1 MHEPSVVP
9 KTTPVERPIPRWIMR
24 EALCLSFYGT
34 PWATTSAFRRGI
46 CDDMARDALAAL
58 AEAGLAVREKEARR

>member
-1 MHEPSVVP
+1 
-9 KTTPVERPIPRWIMR
+9 MR